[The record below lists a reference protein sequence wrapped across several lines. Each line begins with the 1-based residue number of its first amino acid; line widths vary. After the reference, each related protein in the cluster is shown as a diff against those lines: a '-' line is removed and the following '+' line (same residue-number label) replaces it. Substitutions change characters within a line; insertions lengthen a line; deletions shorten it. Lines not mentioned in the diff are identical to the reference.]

1 MSCAVNW
8 LMIETKEAQEAR
20 IFALKTEID
29 KLDGYINS
37 VNNPEYAR
45 LPRGHKQVLN
55 RKLYALRSLLLELT
69 EESKFLN

>member
-8 LMIETKEAQEAR
+8 PMIETKEAQEAR

-29 KLDGYINS
+29 KLDSYINS